1 MPLSWIL
8 RKCVGKSGRGF
19 VFEFFRK
26 WREQWTMLDAV
37 MASLAAAMFVADLEL
52 TILKIILEMRKM
64 Y

>member
-1 MPLSWIL
+1 
-8 RKCVGKSGRGF
+8 

-26 WREQWTMLDAV
+26 WWERWTLLDTV
-37 MASLAAAMFVADLEL
+37 MASLAAAMFVADLEM

>member
-1 MPLSWIL
+1 
-8 RKCVGKSGRGF
+8 

>member
-1 MPLSWIL
+1 MFEFL
-8 RKCVGKSGRGF
+8 RK
-19 VFEFFRK
+19 
-26 WREQWTMLDAV
+26 WWEQWTPLDTV